1 MGKVYLVGAG
11 PGDPDLLTVKAA
23 RLLRQADV
31 VIYDRLV
38 SAEILATA
46 NPEATFIFAG
56 KEKGEQ
62 ERVQNR
68 IHELLLEHA
77 PLAKTIV
84 RLKGGDPMVFGRGA
98 EEWIYLI
105 PHGIDV
111 EIVPGISSAISVP
124 ALAGIPLTC
133 RGIAASFAVIAGH
146 RQSVA
151 QENWSQY
158 TAVDTLVIL
167 MGIEN
172 RRQIAKNLIG
182 AGRSVEEPVAFIER
196 GSTDRERV
204 VITRLF
210 DVARGTVEVESP
222 AVMVIGQVV
231 RLRRI
236 LRPTMQ
242 NATTQL
248 EGANVRRTATAQS
261 R

>member
-11 PGDPDLLTVKAA
+11 PGDRDLLTVKAA
-23 RLLRQADV
+23 RILRQADV

-38 SAEILATA
+38 SAEVLAMA
-46 NPEATFIFAG
+46 NPDAKFIFAG

-62 ERVQNR
+62 ERVQTR

-77 PLAKTIV
+77 PLFETVV

-98 EEWIYLI
+98 EEWAYLA
-105 PHGIDV
+105 PHGIEV

-133 RGIAASFAVIAGH
+133 RGVAASFAVIAGH

-167 MGIEN
+167 MGVDN
-172 RRQIAKNLIG
+172 RRQIAKNLIN
-182 AGRSVEEPVAFIER
+182 AGRSIEEPVAFIER

-204 VITRLF
+204 VVTKLF
-210 DVARGTVEVESP
+210 DVARGTVAVESP

-231 RLRRI
+231 RLRRV
-236 LRPTMQ
+236 LRPQ
-242 NATTQL
+242 NATTQQ
-248 EGANVRRTATAQS
+248 ETASDVRRTTTA
-261 R
+261 

>member
-1 MGKVYLVGAG
+1 VGKVYLVGAG

-23 RLLRQADV
+23 RILRQADV

-38 SAEILATA
+38 SAEVLAMA
-46 NPEATFIFAG
+46 NPDAKFIFAG
-56 KEKGEQ
+56 KQMGEQ
-62 ERVQNR
+62 ERIQTR
-68 IHELLLEHA
+68 IHELLLENA
-77 PLAKTIV
+77 PLFNCVV

-98 EEWIYLI
+98 EEWA
-105 PHGIDV
+105 HVAAAGIDV

-133 RGIAASFAVIAGH
+133 RGVAASFAVIAGH

-167 MGIEN
+167 MGVEN
-172 RRQIAKNLIG
+172 RKEIAKHLIR
-182 AGRSVEEPVAFIER
+182 AGRSIEEPVAFIER
-196 GSTDRERV
+196 GSTDRERI
-204 VITRLF
+204 VITKLRE
-210 DVARGTVEVESP
+210 VARGTVAVESP

-236 LRPTMQ
+236 LHSRNT
-242 NATTQL
+242 TTQQ
-248 EGANVRRTATAQS
+248 EPSHVSRTTAA
-261 R
+261 